1 MPRIS
6 LKYWIAILALIS
18 STSCLDPI
26 EFNVEE
32 NPNILVV
39 DAVLNLTES
48 TQQVIL
54 SRTLPFEQKFFNPE
68 SGAQINL
75 VVGDQSLPYIEIEEG
90 IYSLDL
96 VNLQLEEGET
106 YILRITTA
114 GGQRYASTP
123 EVMPVLQRADTADS
137 RFEREKVTLNTGVE
151 ITTDVLNTY
160 LSTDITAR
168 IDEEVFLKWY
178 YDELYL
184 FTEILCG
191 PLDPVLTCYVPIDGN
206 NQAFS
211 LVRSSNVGGS
221 RIEDVRVA
229 RKTEFPLTEFGN
241 RHYFIIYQQSIT
253 KGAYEYWSKVQEVTR
268 QQGTVFDKP
277 PAAISGNIFNTEDP
291 EDRVLGYFELMAVDT
306 IRPFIFPAAFKEAIT
321 TETLCSFTS
330 GTFGPECC
338 NCLRLPMASLDRPSW
353 IN

>member
-26 EFNVEE
+26 EFDVEE

-54 SRTLPFEQKFFNPE
+54 SRTLPFEQKFFNP
-68 SGAQINL
+68 
-75 VVGDQSLPYIEIEEG
+75 D
-90 IYSLDL
+90 
-96 VNLQLEEGET
+96 VNLRLEEGET